1 MFWGELPTQALVCTR
16 SSQPRGVR
24 FLAWGLPQSG
34 FPGQESC
41 TIFWVGNW
49 GWGSWVGR
57 KSAEHI
63 FSGTADTG
71 WLAPQLPLKLRRLAP
86 RAKGVG
92 ASDTHS
98 NTDRHP
104 AAHWPREESI
114 TQCPWEKI
122 TSEKCAVSEKKYI
135 LWKQEVL
142 SLSALEDQ
150 RNCLNPERRAA
161 LKAPGDPCVCSGS
174 AVSENDTDSS
184 WVGRKRTGHSRER
197 RNRAQ
202 CPSCYH
208 LPSRTSSPAQLST
221 ASTAGSVA
229 MIPTHPGSAT
239 KVTSTG

>member
-1 MFWGELPTQALVCTR
+1 MG
-16 SSQPRGVR
+16 SQSRNHVQYFGWEIGV
-24 FLAWGLPQSG
+24 G
-34 FPGQESC
+34 
-41 TIFWVGNW
+41 
-49 GWGSWVGR
+49 GSWVGR

-92 ASDTHS
+92 DALDTHS

-114 TQCPWEKI
+114 TKCPWEKI
-122 TSEKCAVSEKKYI
+122 TSEKCAVLEKKYI

-150 RNCLNPERRAA
+150 RNCVNPEGRAA

-174 AVSENDTDSS
+174 AISENDTDSS
-184 WVGRKRTGHSRER
+184 QVGRKHTGHSRER
-197 RNRAQ
+197 NWAQ
-202 CPSCYH
+202 CPTCYH
-208 LPSRTSSPAQLST
+208 PPSRTGSPALLNT